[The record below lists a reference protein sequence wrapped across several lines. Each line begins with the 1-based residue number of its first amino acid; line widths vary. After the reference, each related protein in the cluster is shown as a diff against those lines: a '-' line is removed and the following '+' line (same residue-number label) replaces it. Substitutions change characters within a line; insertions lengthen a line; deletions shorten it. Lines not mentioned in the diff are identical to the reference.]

1 MAYGPRPLLVFPCL
15 SSTTDSEKRHSV
27 TSSREPSPAVEYIE
41 RCTTPSS
48 LGRGASPRS
57 WSPVHTP
64 VFPLQTLRPHG
75 VAGDALRSASAT
87 SDNAHYVTQA
97 RHDRAGLTLRPIN
110 GGFLHGPRRLCACPR
125 YIFLSNTGTEGRAE
139 TRAIARGCFP
149 I

>member
-15 SSTTDSEKRHSV
+15 SSTTASEKRHSV

-57 WSPVHTP
+57 WSSVHIP
-64 VFPLQTLRPHG
+64 VFPLQILRPHG

-87 SDNAHYVTQA
+87 SDNAQYGNVSVV
-97 RHDRAGLTLRPIN
+97 AGVSHPRDSNQLKKKSRNYCGEVPCCLQHADNLNTRPASP
-110 GGFLHGPRRLCACPR
+110 GL
-125 YIFLSNTGTEGRAE
+125 
-139 TRAIARGCFP
+139 GCV
-149 I
+149 IRDER